1 MRIAHLADAYRLRA
15 EPHGPTMY
23 ARHLCMAIPNCTYYE
38 SLVTTNPV
46 KREAGVSESGM
57 VAAPQ
62 GPGVGLEPGPHYPN
76 ELTPYVFDMS
86 TGAVGSTSAAVAEVK
101 SS

>member
-1 MRIAHLADAYRLRA
+1 
-15 EPHGPTMY
+15 
-23 ARHLCMAIPNCTYYE
+23 MAIPNCTYYE

-62 GPGVGLEPGPHYPN
+62 GPGVGLEPGPHYPD

-86 TGAVGSTSAAVAEVK
+86 TGAVGSTSAAAAEVK